1 MLSLD
6 IYGNTNF
13 LKQRKVAQIES
24 PPPRPRPR
32 PCENIKPPPRR
43 PENVNRRK
51 SGLRTLALGRTTYG
65 AKCIARVERKI
76 CEPFFSSPRQKSRC
90 TQRILF
96 VGKCPLII
104 PTARRPRSLGLS
116 SHSGGSISRSGQR
129 GAAGRRGG
137 GNEWSSKRS
146 RFLVHCQISFF
157 PRPPDFGT

>member
-32 PCENIKPPPRR
+32 ENIKPPPRR
-43 PENVNRRK
+43 PQNVNRRK

-104 PTARRPRSLGLS
+104 PTARRPRSLGGLS
-116 SHSGGSISRSGQR
+116 SHSESRFR
-129 GAAGRRGG
+129 GAGSAVQPTRRR
-137 GNEWSSKRS
+137 ERMV
-146 RFLVHCQISFF
+146 L
-157 PRPPDFGT
+157 

>member
-13 LKQRKVAQIES
+13 LKQRKPAQIES
-24 PPPRPRPR
+24 PPPRPR

-43 PENVNRRK
+43 PKNVNRRK

-104 PTARRPRSLGLS
+104 PTARRPRSLARPFVSLGV
-116 SHSGGSISRSGQR
+116 SISRSGQR
-129 GAAGRRGG
+129 GAADEEEGTNGTLSG
-137 GNEWSSKRS
+137 HDFWSIAK
-146 RFLVHCQISFF
+146 FLFF

>member
-24 PPPRPRPR
+24 PPPRSRPR
-32 PCENIKPPPRR
+32 ENIKPPPRR
-43 PENVNRRK
+43 PKNVNRRK

-116 SHSGGSISRSGQR
+116 SRFRGARRHRR
-129 GAAGRRGG
+129 GAAGEEEGTNG
-137 GNEWSSKRS
+137 PLSGHDFWSIAK
-146 RFLVHCQISFF
+146 FLFF
-157 PRPPDFGT
+157 LRPPDFGT